1 MPRIEKLTAASA
13 RALDTGM
20 GAIPHAPK
28 LTLSDVESA
37 GSRAALNRLNA
48 AIGELKALA
57 AEPLVRRAVAAVNA
71 GDPQEGAR
79 WAIKALEKDESSG
92 VAWYV
97 LAFARERAGDFASSL
112 QCFEKALQ
120 LLPDHAQIANDLG
133 RLAMRLGM
141 REQAEKL
148 YLHFIRANPDN
159 PEGYNNLVSVLREQ
173 GRHDEAIEVLKAT
186 IAQYPSNA
194 MLWNSLGTVMT
205 ELGDND
211 NAIIFYDE
219 ALRLQP
225 DFPKARYNR
234 AATRLGMGDAQGALA
249 DCDAALAGKVAED
262 DLMMM
267 RLARATMLMELGRI
281 AEGWDQYEVRLHHQY
296 DDATTFLIDRPSWTP
311 GVDLAGKHLM
321 IFAEQGLGDEVLF
334 ANVLEDVIRDLGPEG
349 KLSLAVERR
358 LVPLFQRSFP
368 TANIGHHVTV
378 TFQGRTVRFAPH
390 VENEIETIDLWAPMA
405 SLMREYRRTLD
416 AFPRRERYMQADPDR
431 VTHWR
436 GVLAEAGA
444 GPKVGLLW
452 KSAIKAQGRDRY
464 FSPFDAWAPVLR
476 TPGVTFVN
484 LQYGDCAE
492 ELERAR
498 RDFGVEIW
506 SPPAIDLKDDLD
518 EVAALCCATDLVLGF
533 SNATFN
539 IGAAC
544 GAQGWLLGAKG
555 AWPRLGA
562 DHYPW
567 YPQVRLFI
575 NEPGAD
581 WTRLMATI
589 AAELAGFVQSGGTG
603 ASRTG

>member
-20 GAIPHAPK
+20 GAIPNAPK

-37 GSRAALNRLNA
+37 GSRAALDRLNA
-48 AIGELKALA
+48 AIGELKSLA
-57 AEPLVRRAVAAVNA
+57 AEPLVRRAAAAVNA

-148 YLHFIRANPDN
+148 YLHFIRDNPDN

-234 AATRLGMGDAQGALA
+234 AATRLGMGDAEGALA
-249 DCDAALAGKVAED
+249 DCDAALPGKIAED

-311 GVDLAGKHLM
+311 GADLAGKHLM

-334 ANVLEDVIRDLGPEG
+334 ANVLADVIRDLGPEG

-378 TFQGRTVRFAPH
+378 TFQGRTV
-390 VENEIETIDLWAPMA
+390 
-405 SLMREYRRTLD
+405 
-416 AFPRRERYMQADPDR
+416 
-431 VTHWR
+431 
-436 GVLAEAGA
+436 
-444 GPKVGLLW
+444 
-452 KSAIKAQGRDRY
+452 
-464 FSPFDAWAPVLR
+464 
-476 TPGVTFVN
+476 
-484 LQYGDCAE
+484 
-492 ELERAR
+492 
-498 RDFGVEIW
+498 
-506 SPPAIDLKDDLD
+506 
-518 EVAALCCATDLVLGF
+518 
-533 SNATFN
+533 
-539 IGAAC
+539 
-544 GAQGWLLGAKG
+544 
-555 AWPRLGA
+555 
-562 DHYPW
+562 
-567 YPQVRLFI
+567 
-575 NEPGAD
+575 
-581 WTRLMATI
+581 
-589 AAELAGFVQSGGTG
+589 
-603 ASRTG
+603 

>member
-1 MPRIEKLTAASA
+1 
-13 RALDTGM
+13 
-20 GAIPHAPK
+20 
-28 LTLSDVESA
+28 
-37 GSRAALNRLNA
+37 
-48 AIGELKALA
+48 
-57 AEPLVRRAVAAVNA
+57 
-71 GDPQEGAR
+71 
-79 WAIKALEKDESSG
+79 
-92 VAWYV
+92 
-97 LAFARERAGDFASSL
+97 
-112 QCFEKALQ
+112 
-120 LLPDHAQIANDLG
+120 
-133 RLAMRLGM
+133 
-141 REQAEKL
+141 
-148 YLHFIRANPDN
+148 
-159 PEGYNNLVSVLREQ
+159 
-173 GRHDEAIEVLKAT
+173 
-186 IAQYPSNA
+186 
-194 MLWNSLGTVMT
+194 
-205 ELGDND
+205 
-211 NAIIFYDE
+211 
-219 ALRLQP
+219 
-225 DFPKARYNR
+225 
-234 AATRLGMGDAQGALA
+234 
-249 DCDAALAGKVAED
+249 
-262 DLMMM
+262 
-267 RLARATMLMELGRI
+267 
-281 AEGWDQYEVRLHHQY
+281 
-296 DDATTFLIDRPSWTP
+296 
-311 GVDLAGKHLM
+311 
-321 IFAEQGLGDEVLF
+321 
-334 ANVLEDVIRDLGPEG
+334 
-349 KLSLAVERR
+349 VERR

-484 LQYGDCAE
+484 L
-492 ELERAR
+492 
-498 RDFGVEIW
+498 
-506 SPPAIDLKDDLD
+506 KDDLD